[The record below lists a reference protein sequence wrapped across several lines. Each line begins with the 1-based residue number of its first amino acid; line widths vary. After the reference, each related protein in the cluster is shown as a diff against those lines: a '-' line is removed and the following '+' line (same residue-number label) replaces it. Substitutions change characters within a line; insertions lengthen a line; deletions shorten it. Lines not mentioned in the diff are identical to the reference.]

1 MKVTLFNSNV
11 DTNPKHVELSKVVAL
26 LKTEFMRTRVNTLRE
41 LPNGFVRNNYKKT
54 NLPTFCFYGVYENG
68 RKIDDLRESTG
79 IMLFDFDDIKSEEYS
94 AELVERIK
102 SKLGNKLLLSFV
114 SPNYGVKFAIKT
126 DLKTK
131 DNTEYR
137 FKYEKFRKLFEKLLD
152 ITLDDNTSNSN
163 RLCNLSY
170 DSNAY
175 YNEDADTIAISSR
188 IHDEWLELKKKE
200 DEERAEAQKMYDKYS
215 DSINEHKKD
224 IAINK
229 AISDFRR
236 NHDRKGERHRG
247 LFILGMELFKSG
259 CNAFEVERWFKSLG
273 SSFTESCAR
282 RSAIDIE
289 QTWIKNGRPLSKFVL
304 NRHNPL
310 GEFL

>member
-26 LKTEFMRTRVNTLRE
+26 LKTDFMRECVDTLRAMRK
-41 LPNGFVRNNYKKT
+41 GFVANNYKKT

-68 RKIDDLRESTG
+68 RKIEDLRESTG
-79 IMLFDFDDIKSEEYS
+79 IMLFDFDDIKSEEFS
-94 AELVERIK
+94 IELSNRIQK
-102 SKLGNKLLLSFV
+102 KLGSKLLLSFV

-170 DSNAY
+170 DANAY
-175 YNEDADTIAISSR
+175 YNADAETIAISKR
-188 IHDEWLELKKKE
+188 IDDEWLELKRKE
-200 DEERAEAQKMYDKYS
+200 YEERKEAQKMYDKYS

-224 IAINK
+224 IAISK
-229 AISDFRR
+229 AITNFKR
-236 NHDRKGERHRG
+236 NSDRKGERHRG
-247 LFILGMELFKSG
+247 LFILGIELFKSG

-273 SSFTESCAR
+273 SSFTETCAR

-289 QTWIKNGRPLSKFVL
+289 QSWIKSGRPLNKFVL
-304 NRHNPL
+304 NRINPL